1 MTEQVNNFQN
11 QAKKLPKA
19 LRDWQAFVDCKK
31 VIDDFLEELPLFQ
44 QLASKAMRPR
54 YVQSSPNLL
63 FKYYC
68 SMPHPVDVKVP
79 AFHVQLKP
87 YICLSP
93 AHHLDTLAETYFYFI
108 HTCCFC
114 CLPCC
119 HVLLQSTI
127 GACILFSQYC
137 SFCYVCAGTGKM

>member
-54 YVQSSPNLL
+54 CVQ
-63 FKYYC
+63 
-68 SMPHPVDVKVP
+68 
-79 AFHVQLKP
+79 
-87 YICLSP
+87 
-93 AHHLDTLAETYFYFI
+93 
-108 HTCCFC
+108 
-114 CLPCC
+114 
-119 HVLLQSTI
+119 
-127 GACILFSQYC
+127 
-137 SFCYVCAGTGKM
+137 

>member
-63 FKYYC
+63 MKYYC
-68 SMPHPVDVKVP
+68 SMPHPVG
-79 AFHVQLKP
+79 
-87 YICLSP
+87 C
-93 AHHLDTLAETYFYFI
+93 
-108 HTCCFC
+108 
-114 CLPCC
+114 
-119 HVLLQSTI
+119 QSTGLSCAIETIHLLVTSTSSGHI
-127 GACILFSQYC
+127 G
-137 SFCYVCAGTGKM
+137 

>member
-54 YVQSSPNLL
+54 YAL
-63 FKYYC
+63 
-68 SMPHPVDVKVP
+68 
-79 AFHVQLKP
+79 
-87 YICLSP
+87 
-93 AHHLDTLAETYFYFI
+93 
-108 HTCCFC
+108 
-114 CLPCC
+114 
-119 HVLLQSTI
+119 
-127 GACILFSQYC
+127 
-137 SFCYVCAGTGKM
+137 